1 MYNLNAEKDKFFC
14 LGKIIRTHGYRGEL
28 VIVLETDKPDEYHYL
43 NMIFINIDQ
52 SLVPWFIIDIEIRDD
67 LAIVKLEDIE
77 ELEHARNFVK
87 KEIYLPIGKLGHLNG
102 TDFYFHEV
110 IGFKVIDKI
119 KGEIGKVEDILDR
132 PEQSLIMIMK
142 GEKEILVPLTDEMI
156 MEVDRKNKTL
166 YLNTPPG
173 LIDLYLD

>member
-28 VIVLETDKPDEYHYL
+28 VIVLETDKPDEYHNL

-52 SLVPWFIIDIEIRDD
+52 SLVPWFIIDIELRGD

-77 ELEHARNFVK
+77 ELEHARYFVK
-87 KEIYLPIGKLGHLNG
+87 KEIYLPVEKPGNLSGA
-102 TDFYFHEV
+102 DFYFHEV
-110 IGFKVIDKI
+110 IGFKVMDKI
-119 KGEIGKVEDILDR
+119 QGEIGKVEDILDK

-156 MEVDRKNKTL
+156 MEVDRENKTL